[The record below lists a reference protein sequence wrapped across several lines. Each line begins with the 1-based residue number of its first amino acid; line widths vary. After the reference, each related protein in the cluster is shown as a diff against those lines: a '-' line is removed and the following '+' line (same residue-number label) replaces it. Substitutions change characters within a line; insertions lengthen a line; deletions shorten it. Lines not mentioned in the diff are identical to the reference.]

1 MMRCRREWLLAPCVI
16 SVLLLAPILCEGL
29 FFGASEVSPPALTPP
44 FIKQSGERGIPQ
56 AVGVVWPV
64 AFLLTSMTLV
74 LLIKVA
80 CCLLKVYSKLI
91 IYIQRLNFALFYF
104 FSESKYGFND
114 RQFHGSLDDQPRS
127 VHSLSITV
135 SFVEIV
141 KSIGILPYNTG
152 YLKVLLLFILAPT
165 TASSTGCPSPTFDG
179 ALEFPLF
186 HRDHPCVQ
194 QHLGNTRSSG
204 NIVEMDLPLPIDLIQ
219 NDDISNFLFLMPIKL
234 GTPPVW
240 NLVAVDTG
248 ASLSFVQCQ
257 PCTLRCHKQS
267 DAGEIY
273 DPSKSESFSHV
284 GCSEESCRTVQRALR
299 LQSKACMEKENS
311 CLYSMTFGGTSSYSV
326 GKLARDRLAIGQYA
340 KGYSFPDFLFG
351 CSLDTEYH
359 QYEAGLV
366 GFADE
371 PFSFFEQVAHLV
383 NYKAFSY
390 CFPSDRRKTGYLS
403 IGDYPHV
410 NSTSYTPLFLAR
422 QRSHYALKLDEVV
435 VNGIALVTTP
445 SEMIVDSGSRWTSL
459 LSDTFNQLD
468 ATITKA
474 LQPLGYNRSYYRGS
488 DYICFEDAHFQQFSN
503 WAALPAVE
511 LKFDM
516 GVTLTLQPQSSFHF
530 HNDYGL
536 CTYFMRD
543 ASLGSGVQILG
554 NTMTRSVGITFDI
567 RGGQFALRKGDC

>member
-1 MMRCRREWLLAPCVI
+1 MMRCRRGWLLAPCIV
-16 SVLLLAPILCEGL
+16 SVLLLAPIVYEGL
-29 FFGASEVSPPALTPP
+29 FFGASDMSPPALTPP
-44 FIKQSGERGIPQ
+44 FIKQADERGIPQ
-56 AVGVVWPV
+56 AVGVVRPV
-64 AFLLTSMTLV
+64 DFLAGVLTSMTLV
-74 LLIKVA
+74 LLIK
-80 CCLLKVYSKLI
+80 
-91 IYIQRLNFALFYF
+91 F
-104 FSESKYGFND
+104 FSDSKYGFND
-114 RQFHGSLDDQPRS
+114 RQFCDSLDDQPRLI
-127 VHSLSITV
+127 HSLNITV
-135 SFVEIV
+135 WFVEIV

-165 TASSTGCPSPTFDG
+165 MASSTGCPSPTFDHVVNSDG

-194 QHLGNTRSSG
+194 QHLGNTRSG
-204 NIVEMDLPLPIDLIQ
+204 NIVEMDLSLPIDLIQ
-219 NDDISNFLFLMPIKL
+219 NDDINNFLFLMPIKL

-267 DAGEIY
+267 DAGEIF
-273 DPSKSESFSHV
+273 DPSKSESLSRV

-299 LQSKACMEKENS
+299 LQSKACMEKEDS
-311 CLYSMTFGGTSSYSV
+311 CLYSTTFGGTSSYSV
-326 GKLARDRLAIGQYA
+326 GKLVRDRLAIGQYA

-371 PFSFFEQVAHLV
+371 PFSFFEQVAPLV

-403 IGDYPHV
+403 IGDYPRV
-410 NSTSYTPLFLAR
+410 NSTSYTPLFLAW
-422 QRSHYALKLDEVV
+422 QRSQYALKLDEVV

-488 DYICFEDAHFQQFSN
+488 DYICFEDAHFQQFSD

-511 LKFDM
+511 LKFNM
-516 GVTLTLQPQSSFHF
+516 GITLTLQPQSSFHF

-567 RGGQFALRKGDC
+567 RGGQFAFRKGDC

>member
-1 MMRCRREWLLAPCVI
+1 MTQCRREWLLASCII
-16 SVLLLAPILCEGL
+16 SVLLFAPIVCEAL
-29 FFGASEVSPPALTPP
+29 SVGASDVSPPALTPH
-44 FIKQSGERGIPQ
+44 FIKQADERGIPH
-56 AVGVVWPV
+56 VLGVVLPV
-64 AFLLTSMTLV
+64 VFLACVLASMTLV
-74 LLIKVA
+74 LLITK
-80 CCLLKVYSKLI
+80 
-91 IYIQRLNFALFYF
+91 FA
-104 FSESKYGFND
+104 SESENGFND
-114 RQFHGSLDDQPRS
+114 LQFSGSLDDQARL
-127 VHSLSITV
+127 VHSLSITL

-141 KSIGILPYNTG
+141 RSIGMLTYNTG

-165 TASSTGCPSPTFDG
+165 MASSTGCPSPTFDG

-186 HRDHPCVQ
+186 HRDHSCVQ

-219 NDDISNFLFLMPIKL
+219 NGDINNFLFLMPIKL

-248 ASLSFVQCQ
+248 ATLSFVQCE
-257 PCTLRCHKQS
+257 PCTLRCHKQT
-267 DAGEIY
+267 DAGEIF
-273 DPSKSESFSHV
+273 DPSKSESFSRV
-284 GCSEESCRTVQRALR
+284 GCSENKCRTVQRALH
-299 LQSKACMEKENS
+299 LQSKACMEKEDS

-326 GKLARDRLAIGQYA
+326 GKLVRDRLAIGKYA

-371 PFSFFEQVAHLV
+371 PFSFFEQVAPLV

-403 IGDYPHV
+403 IGDYTRV
-410 NSTSYTPLFLAR
+410 NSTYTPLFLAR
-422 QRSHYALKLDEVV
+422 QQSRYALKLDEVL
-435 VNGIALVTTP
+435 VNGMALVTTP
-445 SEMIVDSGSRWTSL
+445 SEMIVDSGSRWTIL
-459 LSDTFNQLD
+459 LSDTFTQLD
-468 ATITKA
+468 AAITEA
-474 LQPLGYNRSYYRGS
+474 MRPLGYNRNYYRGS
-488 DYICFEDAHFQQFSN
+488 DYICFEDAHFQQFSD
-503 WAALPAVE
+503 WAALPVVE

-516 GVTLTLQPQSSFHF
+516 GVKMALQPQSSFHF
-530 HNDYGL
+530 NNDYGL

-543 ASLGSGVQILG
+543 ASLGSGVQLLG

-567 RGGQFALRKGDC
+567 QGGQFGFRKGDC